1 MKMSDKLEERIAYVA
16 KRIKP
21 GYGLNYARTL
31 YKASAQGFYL
41 NPNEKFDLMLL
52 CLKKAGYEI
61 K

>member
-1 MKMSDKLEERIAYVA
+1 MSPKLEERLDRAAKRVKPSYGIAY
-16 KRIKP
+16 
-21 GYGLNYARTL
+21 ARNL

-52 CLKKAGYEI
+52 CLKKAGYEL